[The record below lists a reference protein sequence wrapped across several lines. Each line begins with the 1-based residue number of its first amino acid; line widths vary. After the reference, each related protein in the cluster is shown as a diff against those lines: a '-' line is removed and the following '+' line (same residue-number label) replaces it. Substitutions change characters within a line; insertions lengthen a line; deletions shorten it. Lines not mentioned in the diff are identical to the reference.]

1 MADKIGIHWFRLDL
15 RLNDNPSLIYL
26 NKEVD
31 KIIPVFIYDENTA
44 LGQASKCWLEK
55 SLEILNNELCRLD
68 SKLYIFKG
76 DPKKIINKII
86 LENNISSVSWN
97 RLYDKHS
104 IERDKNIK
112 SSLIKKSIDCNSF
125 NGYLLSEPWE
135 IKNKS
140 GSFFK
145 VFTPFWKTN
154 FETLS
159 KILVSSSSKK
169 YNFYNKDIST
179 VLKVEELKLNTPKK
193 AWMNKILSYWEIGE
207 RAAKAKLQKFINNK
221 LFNYGTG
228 RDRPDNDFTSK
239 LSPHLHFGE
248 ISPKTIFTEV
258 MKSNIDDN
266 NKKKFLSEIG
276 WWDFSYNL
284 LYNYPEMTELP
295 IQSKFLKFP
304 WLKDKKNLMNWKNGE
319 TGIPIVDAGMKEL
332 YEMGG
337 MPNRVRRL
345 VGSFLTK
352 NLLLHWRDVDLCF
365 FDTLVDE
372 DMGSISAGWK

>member
-31 KIIPVFIYDENTA
+31 KIIPIFIYDENTA

-55 SLEILNNELCRLD
+55 SLEILHNELCRLD

-104 IERDKNIK
+104 IERDKDIK

-154 FETLS
+154 FETL
-159 KILVSSSSKK
+159 
-169 YNFYNKDIST
+169 
-179 VLKVEELKLNTPKK
+179 
-193 AWMNKILSYWEIGE
+193 
-207 RAAKAKLQKFINNK
+207 R
-221 LFNYGTG
+221 
-228 RDRPDNDFTSK
+228 
-239 LSPHLHFGE
+239 
-248 ISPKTIFTEV
+248 
-258 MKSNIDDN
+258 
-266 NKKKFLSEIG
+266 
-276 WWDFSYNL
+276 
-284 LYNYPEMTELP
+284 
-295 IQSKFLKFP
+295 
-304 WLKDKKNLMNWKNGE
+304 
-319 TGIPIVDAGMKEL
+319 
-332 YEMGG
+332 
-337 MPNRVRRL
+337 
-345 VGSFLTK
+345 
-352 NLLLHWRDVDLCF
+352 
-365 FDTLVDE
+365 
-372 DMGSISAGWK
+372 